1 MLHIIEDYEFNSIA
15 SQQAILVLDF
25 LKKAF
30 SDEEL
35 EILKEFVKKNL
46 SNKSHLKLASGRSA
60 TNTNLAAL
68 IKMALVLKAM
78 TNNLASDNQTA
89 NDNQHDDEE
98 SKDSQTRTTQRDFS
112 HLNDNDW
119 QQFC

>member
-1 MLHIIEDYEFNSIA
+1 MLHVIEDYEFNSIA

-46 SNKSHLKLASGRSA
+46 TTKSHIRLASGRPA
-60 TNTNLAAL
+60 TNTNLAAVV
-68 IKMALVLKAM
+68 KMALVLKAM
-78 TNNLASDNQTA
+78 TNNQVSD
-89 NDNQHDDEE
+89 
-98 SKDSQTRTTQRDFS
+98 S
-112 HLNDNDW
+112 
-119 QQFC
+119 